1 MAKGR
6 TGGSQPPPKRPG
18 DDVVSPRKEGER
30 EVYIEHQ
37 SIMWSAPMPP
47 PEIVRGYNDAVE
59 NGGERVF
66 NQFEIEADHR
76 RSMQWRGQ
84 TFAFI
89 VAISG
94 RVCALIFSLAFL
106 GIAWRALEKGE
117 SWVAAASLVGS
128 LALVVGAFTGIP
140 NIIKQRLQQPK
151 SMQEK

>member
-1 MAKGR
+1 MAKDR
-6 TGGSQPPPKRPG
+6 RGGNQPPRNPG
-18 DDVVSPRKEGER
+18 RDVSPGQNEHV
-30 EVYIEHQ
+30 VYIEQQ
-37 SIMWSAPMPP
+37 SLTWSGPMPP
-47 PEIVRGYNDAVE
+47 PEIVRGYNDAVP

-66 NQFEIEADHR
+66 TQFETEADHR
-76 RSMQWRGQ
+76 RRMQWRGQ

-117 SWVAAASLVGS
+117 PWVAAVFGGGS

-140 NIIKQRLQQPK
+140 GVIKRMQ
-151 SMQEK
+151 QEKPPKGDKS